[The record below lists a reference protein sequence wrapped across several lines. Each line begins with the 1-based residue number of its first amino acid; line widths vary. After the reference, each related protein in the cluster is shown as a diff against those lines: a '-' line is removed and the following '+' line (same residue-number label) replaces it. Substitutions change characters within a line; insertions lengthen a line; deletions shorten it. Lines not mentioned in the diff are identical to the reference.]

1 MKPCTGCSRSANQFS
16 RLLFLTLVVGGL
28 LKVEGI
34 LKVFWSTF
42 TLMSTR
48 VSLPAPPPSKY
59 LEQDCC
65 SGLENGGERRGREGE
80 LKTVWA
86 GFWAA
91 APSTVV
97 LLHSVHKHK
106 HGGVAH
112 KQCCTQA
119 APSTVVLHSVHKHK
133 HSSVAHKQLH
143 KPASCPVANH
153 QRHKHC
159 Q

>member
-1 MKPCTGCSRSANQFS
+1 MFVYQKALIRTFHTSF
-16 RLLFLTLVVGGL
+16 LFF
-28 LKVEGI
+28 
-34 LKVFWSTF
+34 KVFWSTF

-48 VSLPAPPPSKY
+48 VSLTAPSPVNISSKTVV
-59 LEQDCC
+59 LV
-65 SGLENGGERRGREGE
+65 LKNGGERRGREGE

-112 KQCCTQA
+112 KRCCTSSVAQA
-119 APSTVVLHSVHKHK
+119 
-133 HSSVAHKQLH
+133 SVAHKHLH

-153 QRHKHC
+153 QCHKHC